1 MDLLLKSEV
10 VSTARTRNI
19 CGFATSMAPRP
30 NQVARADAI
39 LKTQGTRKA
48 PLGIERHFN
57 DFASPNKSLR
67 LLTRSRPSECTSEIV
82 QVGLTRPLPGRSGAL
97 SANGAAR
104 RQGVRN
110 RLRRFCNAVRA
121 ASIDAGLGRSLL
133 AVKCVRFHRWRPI
146 RICRSKR

>member
-57 DFASPNKSLR
+57 DFASPNKPLR
-67 LLTRSRPSECTSEIV
+67 LLTRSRPSERTRNPALALKYQAFFRLLLKNVTS
-82 QVGLTRPLPGRSGAL
+82 A
-97 SANGAAR
+97 
-104 RQGVRN
+104 
-110 RLRRFCNAVRA
+110 
-121 ASIDAGLGRSLL
+121 
-133 AVKCVRFHRWRPI
+133 RFHPWSA
-146 RICRSKR
+146 CR